1 MFYQCV
7 CKDLKWLPN
16 MILQEAVSVFAASVA
31 EEQVTLIAE
40 LRSHISPFAG
50 NNSGSSFQWE
60 VCLAESFDRW

>member
-1 MFYQCV
+1 
-7 CKDLKWLPN
+7 

-40 LRSHISPFAG
+40 LRSHISPAG

-60 VCLAESFDRW
+60 VCLAESFDR

>member
-31 EEQVTLIAE
+31 EQVTLISE
-40 LRSHISPFAG
+40 LKSHISPAG